1 MNKGIL
7 AKKRILVAVLLVLF
21 AGCAGRKE
29 MAVIKIP
36 RQLSLDTGTVQR
48 IHLRRSADI
57 SRPMPLLSVTA
68 VGDLMMSSW
77 IINVVRQ
84 EGVDYPF
91 DSTRVLLQSSDFAI
105 ANLEAPLS
113 DSGEQFEG
121 KKFTFK
127 VPPEFAAG
135 IKKAGI
141 DVLNLANNHILD
153 FGSEG
158 LRNTISTLD
167 SMKIYHIGAGANRD
181 SACVPTIVDY
191 FGIRIAFL
199 GFSMTFPKEF
209 WASDTS
215 CGTCYPYEKKFRRLV
230 RQCEQDADLTIV
242 SFHWGAEKRTTPKE
256 YQIYYAHKAID
267 LGADLVLGHHPH
279 VLQGLEL
286 YKNRLIAYS
295 LGNYVFASYS
305 EDARDSIVLQTMI
318 TPNGLLSARA
328 RPISVYNADVNFQ
341 PHLLYG
347 ADRNAVLQRLN
358 ELSFDLNNGRN
369 ILNGEGFIWPNR
381 LIRHE
386 EQHAEVAGKK

>member
-1 MNKGIL
+1 MNRTKIWAVAFL
-7 AKKRILVAVLLVLF
+7 ALL

-36 RQLSLDTGTVQR
+36 RQLEFDIGKAQR
-48 IHLRRSADI
+48 IHLRRKEDI
-57 SRPMPLLSVTA
+57 SRPLPLLTVAA

-91 DSTRVLLQSSDFAI
+91 DSTRTLLQKSDFAI

-113 DSGEQFEG
+113 NTGEPFEG

-127 VPPEFAAG
+127 VPPEFVTG
-135 IKKAGI
+135 IKNAGI

-158 LRNTISTLD
+158 LRNTIATLD
-167 SMKIYHIGAGANRD
+167 SMKIYHIGAGANSD
-181 SACVPTIVDY
+181 SACAPTIVDY
-191 FGIRIAFL
+191 FGVKIAFL
-199 GFSMTFPKEF
+199 GFSMTFPEEF
-209 WASDTS
+209 WASDTA
-215 CGTCYPYEKKFRRLV
+215 CGTCYPYEMKFQRLV
-230 RQCEQDADLTIV
+230 QQCEQDADLTIV

-305 EDARDSIVLQTMI
+305 ENARDSIVLQAMI
-318 TPNGLLSARA
+318 TPNGLLSARVF
-328 RPISVYNADVNFQ
+328 PITVYNADVNFQ
-341 PHLLYG
+341 PQLLYG
-347 ADRNAVLQRLN
+347 VDRTAVLQRLN
-358 ELSFDLNNGRN
+358 DFSYDLNNGRN
-369 ILNGEGFIWPNR
+369 ILNNEGFIWPNN
-381 LIRHE
+381 LIWRD
-386 EQHAEVAGKK
+386 EQRVEILKKRIFKN

>member
-1 MNKGIL
+1 MVKRKIL
-7 AKKRILVAVLLVLF
+7 AVALLVLF

-57 SRPMPLLSVTA
+57 SKPIPLLSVTA

-84 EGVDYPF
+84 KGVDYPF
-91 DSTRVLLQSSDFAI
+91 DSTRALLKSSDFAI

-113 DSGEQFEG
+113 DSGVPFEG

-135 IKKAGI
+135 IKNAGI

-167 SMKIYHIGAGANRD
+167 SMQLYHIGAGVDGN
-181 SACVPTIVDY
+181 SACAPTIVDY

-209 WASDTS
+209 WASDTT
-215 CGTCYPYEKKFRRLV
+215 CGTCYPYERKFQRLV
-230 RQCEQDADLTIV
+230 QQCEQDADLTIV

-305 EDARDSIVLQTMI
+305 EDARDSIVLQALI

-328 RPISVYNADVNFQ
+328 RPVSVYNADVDFQ

-347 ADRNAVLQRLN
+347 KERSAVLQRLN

-369 ILNGEGFIWPNR
+369 VLNMDGFILPNKLVWR
-381 LIRHE
+381 E
-386 EQHAEVAGKK
+386 EQHTEVAGEK